1 MSRDRWNKPKAVRDY
16 PGRFSQPVN
25 GPAGPAEV
33 VPVRS
38 SWANTAA
45 CEQQS
50 TAPNSVRG
58 RIDASAATQR
68 DNPNGPVQ
76 ERPYEEGRYA
86 QMIREEAAAKAKENA
101 RIEAERV
108 RIARADEDARRQEL
122 LAKAAAVKKR
132 QEEVRAQW
140 AAEALIEAIP
150 FNNLPEVSGRGRV

>member
-1 MSRDRWNKPKAVRDY
+1 
-16 PGRFSQPVN
+16 
-25 GPAGPAEV
+25 
-33 VPVRS
+33 
-38 SWANTAA
+38 
-45 CEQQS
+45 
-50 TAPNSVRG
+50 VRG

-108 RIARADEDARRQEL
+108 RIARANEDARRQEL

-150 FNNLPEVSGRGRV
+150 FNNLPEVQ